1 MATQSTLE
9 QFEELARE
17 RAGGVVSLHLAW
29 STALKKLG
37 STQMNEANIKA
48 VASVC
53 RAPRDAELAASLV
66 GAIDNADDLLEQAQQ
81 ESSYPLGDV
90 FSGVLVLCRHLDRD
104 RRQTSLKMALG
115 FVRCCEESTASYP
128 ALDSLGEVVE
138 RMLEEH
144 GFEG

>member
-1 MATQSTLE
+1 MTTPSTLE
-9 QFEELARE
+9 HFEELARE
-17 RAGGVVSLHLAW
+17 RAGGVVSLQLAW

-37 STQMNEANIKA
+37 TAKMNEANIQA

-53 RAPRDAELAASLV
+53 RAPRDAELVASLV
-66 GAIDNADDLLEQAQQ
+66 GQIDNADTLLEQAQQ

-90 FSGVLVLCRHLDRD
+90 FSGVLGLCRHLDRD